1 MAYVEVYVMENIVW
15 HQQLDKKYRQ
25 LKTNQKGSVIWLTG
39 LSGSGKS
46 TIGRIIEKKLID
58 KGIMAYLLDGDN
70 VRHGLCSD
78 LGFSEEDRSENIR
91 RIAEVAA
98 LFEDSGVTVL
108 VSAITPFEKMRNLAR
123 SKSKKFILVY
133 VKADIDTCV
142 KRDPKGLYKKALNG
156 EILGYTGIDSPFEE
170 PLDYNYL
177 LDTEKFSIDECA
189 DKLMEYLLGVI

>member
-1 MAYVEVYVMENIVW
+1 M
-15 HQQLDKKYRQ
+15 
-25 LKTNQKGSVIWLTG
+25 
-39 LSGSGKS
+39 
-46 TIGRIIEKKLID
+46 
-58 KGIMAYLLDGDN
+58 
-70 VRHGLCSD
+70 
-78 LGFSEEDRSENIR
+78 GFSEEDRSENIR

-170 PLDYNYL
+170 PIEYDYL

>member
-123 SKSKKFILVY
+123 IKSKKFILVY

-170 PLDYNYL
+170 PIEYDYL

>member
-70 VRHGLCSD
+70 IRHGLCSD

-123 SKSKKFILVY
+123 IKSKKFILVY

-170 PLDYNYL
+170 PIEYDYL

>member
-1 MAYVEVYVMENIVW
+1 
-15 HQQLDKKYRQ
+15 
-25 LKTNQKGSVIWLTG
+25 
-39 LSGSGKS
+39 
-46 TIGRIIEKKLID
+46 
-58 KGIMAYLLDGDN
+58 
-70 VRHGLCSD
+70 
-78 LGFSEEDRSENIR
+78 
-91 RIAEVAA
+91 
-98 LFEDSGVTVL
+98 DSGVTVL

-123 SKSKKFILVY
+123 IKSKKFILVY

-170 PLDYNYL
+170 PIEYDYL

>member
-123 SKSKKFILVY
+123 IKSKKFILVY

>member
-70 VRHGLCSD
+70 IRHGLCSD

-123 SKSKKFILVY
+123 IKSKKFILVY

-170 PLDYNYL
+170 PLDYDYL

>member
-1 MAYVEVYVMENIVW
+1 MENIVW

-70 VRHGLCSD
+70 IRHGLCSD

-170 PLDYNYL
+170 PIEYDYL

>member
-1 MAYVEVYVMENIVW
+1 MENIVW

-25 LKTNQKGSVIWLTG
+25 LKINQKGSVIWLTG

-70 VRHGLCSD
+70 IRHGLCSD

-123 SKSKKFILVY
+123 IKSKKFILVY

>member
-1 MAYVEVYVMENIVW
+1 M
-15 HQQLDKKYRQ
+15 
-25 LKTNQKGSVIWLTG
+25 
-39 LSGSGKS
+39 
-46 TIGRIIEKKLID
+46 
-58 KGIMAYLLDGDN
+58 
-70 VRHGLCSD
+70 
-78 LGFSEEDRSENIR
+78 GFSEEDRSENIR

-123 SKSKKFILVY
+123 IKSKKFILVY

-170 PLDYNYL
+170 PIEYDYL